1 MFVDYKFTFDKDTHD
16 IKFDDELNPQH
27 LNIWDGK
34 TYECEIIDGVVWF
47 KYKEDWDMLHD
58 PQDIPSLMEAVKNE
72 NKESRES

>member
-47 KYKEDWDMLHD
+47 KYKEDWDMLPD

>member
-1 MFVDYKFTFDKDTHD
+1 MFVDYKFTVDKDTHD

-47 KYKEDWDMLHD
+47 KYKEDWDMLPD

>member
-34 TYECEIIDGVVWF
+34 TYECEIIDVVVWF
-47 KYKEDWDMLHD
+47 KYKEDWDMLPD